1 VAYNKPLK
9 SKKKNDTEKYHKA
22 AKDII
27 EPLTRNIRQKRKDQ
41 TNEEI
46 KSFQDALDKD
56 PTLLT
61 RAKAAVQ
68 KW

>member
-1 VAYNKPLK
+1 VYNKPLK

-22 AKDII
+22 AKENL
-27 EPLTRNIRQKRKDQ
+27 EPLTRNIRQEKRKDQ
-41 TNEEI
+41 KAEEI
-46 KSFQDALDKD
+46 KSFQDAIDKD

-61 RAKAAVQ
+61 RAKASVQ